1 MMDLYGVHFLATND
15 AASKRME
22 RSYTALR
29 STQFQD
35 YMDDLQMNADILE
48 HLKGIPLEAVDIAP
62 NILERMRKDPS
73 TYRYYMEKLDG
84 FVGEYK
90 RCHRSGI
97 LELSFS
103 IGEDGRYRTSA
114 KAAFLDALN
123 EDLDDA
129 DMAQKDT
136 RNSLPGPFEIEPP
149 IQSDTSIL
157 ASFAGADL
165 IDKDRIVFF
174 DPIE

>member
-1 MMDLYGVHFLATND
+1 M
-15 AASKRME
+15 
-22 RSYTALR
+22 
-29 STQFQD
+29 
-35 YMDDLQMNADILE
+35 
-48 HLKGIPLEAVDIAP
+48 
-62 NILERMRKDPS
+62 
-73 TYRYYMEKLDG
+73 
-84 FVGEYK
+84 
-90 RCHRSGI
+90 
-97 LELSFS
+97 
-103 IGEDGRYRTSA
+103 
-114 KAAFLDALN
+114 DALN

-129 DMAQKDT
+129 GVAQKDT